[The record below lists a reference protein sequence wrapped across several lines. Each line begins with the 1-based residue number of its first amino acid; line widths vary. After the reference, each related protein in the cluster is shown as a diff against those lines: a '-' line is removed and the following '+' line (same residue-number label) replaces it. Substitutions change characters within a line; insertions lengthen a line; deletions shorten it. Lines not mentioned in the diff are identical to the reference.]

1 MVADSRDLGQVPSKE
16 GRVRENPKSFTRK
29 ARLRPWLKARE
40 RKRGQTPGPTVVS
53 NFIPPSE
60 SSEFCCLT
68 DSKVQYRMSEC

>member
-1 MVADSRDLGQVPSKE
+1 MVSDSRDLGQVPSKE

-29 ARLRPWLKARE
+29 SKAKALAEGQRE
-40 RKRGQTPGPTVVS
+40 KERTNPGPTLVS

-60 SSEFCCLT
+60 SSEFCCLS